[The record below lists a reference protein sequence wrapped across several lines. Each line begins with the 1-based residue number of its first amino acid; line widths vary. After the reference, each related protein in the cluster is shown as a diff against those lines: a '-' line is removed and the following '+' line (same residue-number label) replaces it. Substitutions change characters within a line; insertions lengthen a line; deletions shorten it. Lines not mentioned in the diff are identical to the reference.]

1 MSTAIYKK
9 GQGYWTRMMSGIA
22 GAVLTLL
29 GAIWIS
35 EIFNNTEWFGLD
47 PIWWQAISGVL
58 WCAIL
63 GGLLYVLVGV
73 RSRSVDFLVA
83 TEAEMKKV
91 NWSTRRE
98 IFGSTIV
105 VILLA
110 AGIAGFCKI
119 FDLLFYWI
127 FSSIRVLDVPPT

>member
-9 GQGYWTRMMSGIA
+9 GQGYWTRQMSTIA

-29 GAIWIS
+29 GAIWIKDL
-35 EIFNNTEWFGLD
+35 FNDTEWFGLA
-47 PIWWQAISGVL
+47 PIWWQAIGGVA

-63 GGLLYVLVGV
+63 GGLLYAYVWV
-73 RSRSVDFLVA
+73 RPRSVDFLVA

-98 IFGSTIV
+98 ITGSTIV

-110 AGIAGFCKI
+110 AGIAGFCKV

-127 FSSIRVLDVPPT
+127 FSSIRVLDAPPT